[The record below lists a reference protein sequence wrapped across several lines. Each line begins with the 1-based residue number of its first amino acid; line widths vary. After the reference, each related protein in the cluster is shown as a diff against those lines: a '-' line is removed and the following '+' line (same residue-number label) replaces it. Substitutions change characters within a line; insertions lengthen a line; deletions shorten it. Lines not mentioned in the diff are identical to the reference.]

1 MSEENLKH
9 IKKTARYTRGEET
22 IQDEDWGIYSNN

>member
-1 MSEENLKH
+1 MMRVHVAQKR
-9 IKKTARYTRGEET
+9 TARYTRGEET